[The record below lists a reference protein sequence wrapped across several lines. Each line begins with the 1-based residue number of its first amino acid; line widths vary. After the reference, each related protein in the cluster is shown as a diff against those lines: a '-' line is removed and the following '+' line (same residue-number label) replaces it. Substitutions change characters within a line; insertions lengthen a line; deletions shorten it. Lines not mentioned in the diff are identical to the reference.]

1 MPTRRTFELTVLTI
15 ILAQPALSLV
25 RLWLRK
31 YIATTSPGVTSDVA
45 RAGVEI
51 L

>member
-1 MPTRRTFELTVLTI
+1 MVILTI
-15 ILAQPALSLV
+15 VLAQPALSLV

-31 YIATTSPGVTSDVA
+31 YVATTSPGVTSDVA